1 MPLQHSVCTA
11 ISIFM
16 FSPTASNLSDPA
28 IRDEDSS
35 ESSNARMEMTG
46 DLADFSLTD
55 ILQMLSL
62 TRKTGMLF
70 LESKHYASHILIED
84 GKITYASLRP
94 GASFAERLVRQ
105 NKISAKVLAK
115 LKSFGMQHQG
125 IWSLQ
130 NLIVESGLLTKE
142 ELHTIAR
149 RYLTDVI
156 GNLISIKEGKFGI
169 ELNRVEMPE
178 PFSEI
183 RLPDGVEVGEVLLT
197 AASEKD
203 EAEKIVQTEEAD
215 TAHWADDF
223 DFELLLSGKVQNPHA
238 ASNVIPF
245 NDQVTQETTHKEKL
259 PPTERALLLLSLL
272 SEMREQSSEIEI
284 ILLIMRYASEV
295 ASRGI
300 LFAVKDE
307 EIYGFGQFNVTSRN
321 KDLMPDDAVRAIH
334 IPVGEGTLFDKVLW
348 TGQPFIGTLQ
358 QGHGHDEIFK
368 SIGGLG
374 ANVTAFA
381 MPMFCNNKAS
391 WVFYGDNYPDQS
403 NLEGL
408 DGLVALVTQ
417 GALVLEKMALEQ
429 KLKSLLQ

>member
-1 MPLQHSVCTA
+1 ML
-11 ISIFM
+11 
-16 FSPTASNLSDPA
+16 SPTASTISDA
-28 IRDEDSS
+28 AVRDEDPS
-35 ESSNARMEMTG
+35 EASTARMEMTG

-70 LESKHYASHILIED
+70 LDSKHYSGHILIED

-94 GASFAERLVRQ
+94 GVSFAERLVRQ
-105 NKISAKVLAK
+105 NKISAKVLTK
-115 LKSFGMQHQG
+115 LKSFGVQHQG
-125 IWSLQ
+125 IWTLQ
-130 NLIVESGLLTKE
+130 NLILESGILSKE

-156 GNLISIKEGKFGI
+156 GNLISIKEGRFGI
-169 ELNRVEMPE
+169 ELNRVEMHE

-183 RLPDGVEVGEVLLT
+183 RLVEGVEVGEVLLT

-203 EAEKIVQTEEAD
+203 EAEKIIHAEEAD
-215 TAHWADDF
+215 AAHWADDF

-245 NDQVTQETTHKEKL
+245 NDQVIQETTQKEKL
-259 PPTERALLLLSLL
+259 PPTERAMLLLSLL

-300 LFAVKDE
+300 LFAVKDD
-307 EIYGFGQFNVTSRN
+307 EIYGFGQFDVSSRS
-321 KDLMPDDAVRAIH
+321 KGLTPDDAVRAIR

-348 TGQPFIGTLQ
+348 TGQPFIGILQ

-381 MPMFCNNKAS
+381 LPLFCNNKAS
-391 WVFYGDNYPDQS
+391 WVFYGDNYSDQS
-403 NLEGL
+403 SLDGI

-417 GALVLEKMALEQ
+417 GALVLEKMALEH
-429 KLKSLLQ
+429 KLQSLMKPK

>member
-1 MPLQHSVCTA
+1 ML
-11 ISIFM
+11 
-16 FSPTASNLSDPA
+16 SPTASNISDA
-28 IRDEDSS
+28 AVRDEDSS
-35 ESSNARMEMTG
+35 EASNARMEMTG

-70 LESKHYASHILIED
+70 LESKHYTGHILIED

-105 NKISAKVLAK
+105 NKISAKVLTK
-115 LKSFGMQHQG
+115 LRSFGSQHQG
-125 IWSLQ
+125 IWTLQ
-130 NLIVESGLLTKE
+130 NLILESGLLSKE
-142 ELHTIAR
+142 ELHTTAR

-156 GNLISIKEGKFGI
+156 GNLISIKEGRFGI

-183 RLPDGVEVGEVLLT
+183 RLLDGVEVGEILLT

-203 EAEKIVQTEEAD
+203 EAEKIIHAEEAD
-215 TAHWADDF
+215 AGHWADDF

-245 NDQVTQETTHKEKL
+245 NDQVTQDTAQKEKL
-259 PPTERALLLLSLL
+259 PPTERAVLLLSLL
-272 SEMREQSSEIEI
+272 SEMRELFTEIEI

-300 LFAVKDE
+300 LFAVKDD

-321 KDLMPDDAVRAIH
+321 KDLPPDDAVRAIR
-334 IPVGEGTLFDKVLW
+334 IPVGEGTMFDKILW

-358 QGHGHDEIFK
+358 QGHGHEEIFK
-368 SIGGLG
+368 SIGGIG

-381 MPMFCNNKAS
+381 LPLFCNNKAS
-391 WVFYGDNYPDQS
+391 WVFYGDNYSDQS
-403 NLEGL
+403 SLEGI

-429 KLKSLLQ
+429 ELKGLLKQK

>member
-1 MPLQHSVCTA
+1 
-11 ISIFM
+11 
-16 FSPTASNLSDPA
+16 
-28 IRDEDSS
+28 
-35 ESSNARMEMTG
+35 MEMTG

-70 LESKHYASHILIED
+70 LDSKHYTSHILIED

-115 LKSFGMQHQG
+115 LKSFGIQHQG

-130 NLIVESGLLTKE
+130 NLIVESGLLSKE

-203 EAEKIVQTEEAD
+203 EAEKFVQTEEAD

-245 NDQVTQETTHKEKL
+245 NDQVTHETTHKEKL

-300 LFAVKDE
+300 LFAVKDD
-307 EIYGFGQFNVTSRN
+307 EIYGFGQFNVTSRS

-348 TGQPFIGTLQ
+348 TGQPFIGMLQ

-403 NLEGL
+403 TLEGL

>member
-1 MPLQHSVCTA
+1 
-11 ISIFM
+11 M
-16 FSPTASNLSDPA
+16 FSPTASNISDA
-28 IRDEDSS
+28 AVRDEDSS
-35 ESSNARMEMTG
+35 EASNARMEMTG

-70 LESKHYASHILIED
+70 LESKHYSGHILIED

-105 NKISAKVLAK
+105 NKISAKVLTK
-115 LKSFGMQHQG
+115 LRSFGTQHQG
-125 IWSLQ
+125 IWTLQ
-130 NLIVESGLLTKE
+130 NLILESGLLTKE

-156 GNLISIKEGKFGI
+156 GNLISIKEGRFGI

-183 RLPDGVEVGEVLLT
+183 RLLDGVEVGEVLLT

-203 EAEKIVQTEEAD
+203 EAEKIIHAEEAD
-215 TAHWADDF
+215 AAHWADDF

-245 NDQVTQETTHKEKL
+245 NDQVTQDTTQKEKL
-259 PPTERALLLLSLL
+259 PPTERAVLLLSLL
-272 SEMREQSSEIEI
+272 SEMRELFTEIEI

-300 LFAVKDE
+300 LFAVKDD

-321 KDLMPDDAVRAIH
+321 KDLTPDDAVRAIR
-334 IPVGEGTLFDKVLW
+334 IPVGEGTMFDKVLW

-358 QGHGHDEIFK
+358 PGHGHDEIFK
-368 SIGGLG
+368 SIGGIG

-381 MPMFCNNKAS
+381 LPLFCNNKAS
-391 WVFYGDNYPDQS
+391 WVFYGDNYSDQS
-403 NLEGL
+403 SLEGI

-429 KLKSLLQ
+429 KLKGLLKQKELTR